1 MGCNMITVRK
11 RKMKKAS
18 ETTNPYLRYATL
30 EQRKWLKTHSLSDLE
45 EIADQLEYQGEN
57 VYNIRQVIDDLF
69 TMAANLGLVISR
81 HPEHDLIE
89 FVRAE
94 EKATA

>member
-1 MGCNMITVRK
+1 MGCNMISVRR
-11 RKMKKAS
+11 RKLKKAS
-18 ETTNPYLRYATL
+18 ETTNPYLRYATP

-45 EIADQLEYQGEN
+45 EIADQLEFQGEN
-57 VYNIRQVIDDLF
+57 VYNMRQVIDDLY
-69 TMAANLGLVISR
+69 TVAANLGFVISR
-81 HPEHDLIE
+81 HPEYDLIE